1 MRAEIRIRDK
11 VLGPGHPLF
20 VVAECGVTCNYDVK
34 ITKELIDVVRES
46 GADAIKL
53 IFWFPDE
60 IMSDRSIP
68 YTYETVDG
76 VRSENM
82 YEMLQKLRFSLDQW
96 REIKRYADERGVL
109 LFSTVNSPSGIEW
122 AEALGLE
129 AYKLSSW
136 DFNYTPLWR
145 RIARLRKPMLI
156 DTGPV
161 TAAEVAAVL
170 QLMREEG
177 NDQSVLVHCFHTDD
191 WAQINMR
198 SIPYMRAAFGSVVG
212 FSSKGQ
218 EPDTDIMA
226 IALGAA
232 MLEKRLTMSRKLP
245 GHHHVLSLE
254 PDEFRRYVRQM
265 RDLQAS
271 LGVEDLRPSAGD
283 LAERKRWFRH
293 LCAVRDLPAGTTLTA
308 DMLEGKR
315 PETSGLSPEHLG
327 LFLGR
332 VLKRALERDEAI
344 RWEDV

>member
-11 VLGPGHPLF
+11 TLGPGRPLF
-20 VVAECGVTCNYDVK
+20 VVAECGVTCNYDVGL
-34 ITKELIDVVRES
+34 TKELIDAVRVA

-60 IMSDRSIP
+60 IMSDLSTV

-82 YEMLQKLRFSLDQW
+82 YAMLDKLRFSLEQW
-96 REIKRYADERGVL
+96 REIKRYADERGVI
-109 LFSTVNSPSGIEW
+109 LFSTVNSPGGIEW

-145 RIARLRKPMLI
+145 RIARIGKPMLI

-161 TAAEVAAVL
+161 TAAEVAGVL
-170 QLMREEG
+170 QLMREAG

-191 WAQINMR
+191 WAEMNMR
-198 SIPYMRAAFGSVVG
+198 SIPYMRAAFGSLVG

-218 EPDTDIMA
+218 ESETDVMA
-226 IALGAA
+226 VALGAVV
-232 MLEKRLTMSRKLP
+232 LEKRLTMSRRLP

-265 RDLQAS
+265 RDIQAG
-271 LGVEDLRPSAGD
+271 LGVDDLRPSAGD
-283 LAERKRWFRH
+283 LAERKRWFRR
-293 LCAVRDLPAGTTLTA
+293 LVAVRDLPAGTKLTA
-308 DMLEGKR
+308 EMLEGKR
-315 PETSGLSPEHLG
+315 PEDGISPEHLE

-332 VLKRALERDEAI
+332 ELKRALARNEPI